1 MRKKIVAAITIMAL
15 LLGACGGQA
24 GGNQTEIPGQD
35 TVEEIRW
42 TVKETELPDADQALK
57 EILLEG
63 GNPPMELL
71 CGMEGDTLYR
81 VMRVYQDGLAEAG
94 ICIQRLEAPY
104 TAWENTFLARDEWVE
119 GEPCYVCQAALGQDG
134 SVHILMK
141 GLTAEGGWHS
151 YMAEWTTAG
160 GHTVQKIPDE
170 ILSEEFLSGI
180 KGFYVD
186 ASNTSYFATA
196 GGIQYFDETF
206 SEKTEWTDTGN
217 VWKIAKTPSDTGK
230 LYLCGSSIEGKFR
243 IWTMAGREPL
253 LSSEDVFMGPLDTV
267 AFADEA
273 EGFLCTSAGI
283 WQFSTEEKQLEELLL
298 FDEQGYDVEKICG
311 ATLKDDGTLLMAA
324 VVDEEYVLLE
334 KVRDENQQE
343 KVVLEFALT
352 LPSPFL
358 REAVVD
364 FNKQSSDCRIELRE
378 PAKGESFADFQTRIQ
393 MEVSSGGGPA
403 LLSDVMDMRDAAQK
417 GFLRDMTEDF
427 TEQKGDIL
435 ENVWALGEVDG
446 VTYGI
451 SYNFGVNALVTSAD
465 IVGEKKNWTPEEM
478 MDCVSASGAEAAVGL
493 ADSTELFLIMT
504 LYGGQEGRLI
514 DWKQGKSN
522 LNGGEA
528 AEILAFAG
536 AYEDTGTAEDIGIRL
551 AEGKVLASEVSI
563 TYLQQAQFWEALFQ
577 GREVYIGYPVED
589 GGNGNIVWS
598 STISVN
604 QACEYPEGAIAF
616 LKYLLAEET
625 QDELA
630 QKACV
635 LGMGSS
641 GFPARAEALE
651 QMFLYAEDEQEAS
664 PYMHNPASFG
674 GFEYINEPLGAESTE
689 KLRELLLNARPAPEA
704 AGIVGSI
711 LSEETPAYFSGQK
724 TAQEVCG
731 IMQNKVQL
739 YLDERR

>member
-1 MRKKIVAAITIMAL
+1 MRKKIVAAMTAFTL
-15 LLGACGGQA
+15 LLGACGGQEV
-24 GGNQTEIPGQD
+24 GKQTEIPGQD
-35 TVEEIRW
+35 AAEEIRW
-42 TVKETELPDADQALK
+42 TLKETELPDADQALK

-63 GNPPMELL
+63 GNAPMELL
-71 CGMEGDTLYR
+71 SGMEGDTLYR

-104 TAWENTFLARDEWVE
+104 TAWENTFLAGDEWVE
-119 GEPCYVCQAALGQDG
+119 GEPCYVSQAALGQDG

-141 GLTAEGGWHS
+141 GLTAEGDWHY
-151 YMAEWTTAG
+151 YMAEWTAAG

-170 ILSEEFLSGI
+170 VLSEEFLSGI

-186 ASNTSYFATA
+186 AANTSYFATA
-196 GGIQYFDETF
+196 GGVQYFDETF
-206 SEKTEWTDTGN
+206 AEKTEWMDTGS
-217 VWKIAKTPSDTGK
+217 VWKITKAASDTGK
-230 LYLCGSSIEGKFR
+230 LYLCGSSIEGTFR

-267 AFADEA
+267 IFAGEA

-283 WQFSTEEKQLEELLL
+283 WQFSLENKQIEELLL
-298 FDEQGYDVEKICG
+298 FHEQGYDVEKICG
-311 ATLKDDGTLLMAA
+311 ATLKEDGTLLMAA
-324 VVDEEYVLLE
+324 VVDGEILLFE
-334 KVRDENQQE
+334 KVKDENQQE
-343 KVVLEFALT
+343 KVELEFALT
-352 LPSPFL
+352 LPTPFL

-364 FNKQSSDCRIELRE
+364 FNKQSSDCRIVLRE
-378 PAKGESFADFQTRIQ
+378 PEKGESFADFQTRIQ

-403 LLSDVMDMRDAAQK
+403 LLSSVMDMRDAAEK
-417 GFLRDMTEDF
+417 GFLRDLTEDF
-427 TEQKGDIL
+427 TEQKGEML

-465 IVGEKKNWTPEEM
+465 IVGEKENWTPEEM
-478 MDCVSASGAEAAVGL
+478 MDCVSASRAEAAVGL
-493 ADSTELFLIMT
+493 TDSTGLFLIMT
-504 LYGGQEGRLI
+504 LYGGQEGKLI

-522 LNGGEA
+522 LNVGEA

-536 AYEDTGTAEDIGIRL
+536 EYEDMGTVEDVGIRL
-551 AEGKVLASEVSI
+551 AEGKVLAGEVSI

-589 GGNGNIVWS
+589 GGNGNLVCAD
-598 STISVN
+598 TILVN

-616 LKYLLAEET
+616 LKYLLSEET
-625 QDELA
+625 QDKLA
-630 QKACV
+630 RKACV
-635 LGMGSS
+635 LDMGSS

-651 QMFLYAEDEQEAS
+651 QMFLYAEEEQEAS
-664 PYMHNPASFG
+664 PYMHNPASYG

-689 KLRELLLNARPAPEA
+689 KLRKLLLNARPAPEEV
-704 AGIVGSI
+704 GIVGSI

-724 TAQEVCG
+724 TAQEVCD
-731 IMQNKVQL
+731 ILQNKVQL